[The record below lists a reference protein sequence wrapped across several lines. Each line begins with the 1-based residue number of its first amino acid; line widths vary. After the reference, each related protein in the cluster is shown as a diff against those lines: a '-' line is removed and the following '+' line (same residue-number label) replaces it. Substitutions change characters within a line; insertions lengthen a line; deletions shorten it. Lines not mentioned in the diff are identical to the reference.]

1 MLVIISS
8 NCLSFVCWFSG
19 CALCVCLCVYF
30 GIVNT
35 HTFSHRLPI
44 SHLHITN
51 NHVCGFKRSH
61 TALLFLHSRCTYVH
75 SHAHRCGI
83 CRMST
88 MLGLSWLLP
97 FMTSIDSS
105 RPGVWFLLISL
116 TPYVFSLRACL
127 ILMSLRHVSLSYL

>member
-19 CALCVCLCVYF
+19 CALFLCLCVYF
-30 GIVNT
+30 GRVNT
-35 HTFSHRLPI
+35 HTFSHRRPI

-51 NHVCGFKRSH
+51 NHVCRFKRSQ
-61 TALLFLHSRCTYVH
+61 TALFFLHSRCTYVH
-75 SHAHRCGI
+75 SHAHRWY
-83 CRMST
+83 MSPVYHAGFEMT
-88 MLGLSWLLP
+88 VAIHSLHWLLSP
-97 FMTSIDSS
+97 W
-105 RPGVWFLLISL
+105 VWILLISL